1 MFYRRSV
8 DDIFA
13 LFFPIDHADVFK
25 EYLSSKYLNIIF
37 SMEKEKDDC
46 LRFLDVNI
54 FRENGKFPTSAY
66 RKKTFMGF
74 IQTSNALRLRHAIS
88 LIKPLL
94 LFQFVLWFY

>member
-8 DDIFA
+8 DDIFV

-46 LRFLDVNI
+46 LPFLDVNI

-66 RKKTFMGF
+66 RKKHSWDLYKL
-74 IQTSNALRLRHAIS
+74 QTLYA
-88 LIKPLL
+88 
-94 LFQFVLWFY
+94 

>member
-25 EYLSSKYLNIIF
+25 EYLPSKYLNIIF

-46 LRFLDVNI
+46 LPFLDVNI
-54 FRENGKFPTSAY
+54 FR
-66 RKKTFMGF
+66 
-74 IQTSNALRLRHAIS
+74 
-88 LIKPLL
+88 
-94 LFQFVLWFY
+94 